1 MKRVTF
7 RFVGG
12 TTMSVNLPDEKA
24 SALYGDL
31 GRAWN
36 ERTGV
41 MYTFMLGPRTHMVN
55 LSQVLGVDVE

>member
-7 RFVGG
+7 RFMGG
-12 TTMSVNLPDEKA
+12 TTMSVNLPDENA
-24 SALYGDL
+24 SALFGDL

-41 MYTFMLGPRTHMVN
+41 MYTFMLGTKTHMVN
-55 LSQVLGVDVE
+55 LTQVSSVDVE